1 MVRRTCRDCGYS
13 WTMPARLAS
22 MKGRGMQLR
31 SDLLGADAGPVA
43 RRLCRLWA
51 TDQIG
56 QWHQAGR
63 SAAGQLDLQMCP
75 TCSSENY
82 LDSAACE

>member
-1 MVRRTCRDCGYS
+1 
-13 WTMPARLAS
+13 MPARLARI
-22 MKGRGMQLR
+22 KARRMQMR
-31 SDLLGADAGPVA
+31 SDLVGADSSPVA

-56 QWHQAGR
+56 NFHQAGR
-63 SAAGQLDLQMCP
+63 SDAGQLDLRTCP
-75 TCSSENY
+75 TCGSERY